1 MNINIKL
8 TRSENA
14 QYHGV
19 NVGTVISMD
28 IEEYL
33 RGVVPSEVS
42 ASWDADALRAQA
54 IAARTY
60 GIFHG
65 AGSQTI
71 NDTTQYQSYHTNKID
86 YRTDAAI
93 TATAGIVLTYNSSI
107 IDAVFSA
114 SNGGRCVSAQEHWG
128 NALPYLIAQND
139 PWTQAT
145 GEEKQ
150 GHSVG
155 LSQYGAMYAAGT
167 LGKTYQQILAFYY
180 PGTSLTANYNGAG
193 SGSSGTY
200 TTWQAKYGN
209 NTFVNSN
216 SYSGNVYRF
225 QVDMNKW
232 RRDRSLSEIGEDG
245 KWGSESTAATLTFQQ
260 AYSDLTDDGK
270 AGPATKAKL
279 FTLHGQ

>member
-8 TRSENA
+8 TRSGNA
-14 QYHGV
+14 EYHGV
-19 NVGTVISMD
+19 DVNDVITMD

-42 ASWDADALRAQA
+42 PSWDADALKAQA

-65 AGSQTI
+65 AGSKEI
-71 NDTTQYQSYHTNKID
+71 NDTTEYQSYHTYKID
-86 YRTDAAI
+86 SRTDAAI
-93 TATAGIVLTYNSSI
+93 AATAGIVLTYNGRI
-107 IDAVFSA
+107 IDSTFSA
-114 SNGGRCVSAQEHWG
+114 SNGGTCVSAKAHWG
-128 NALPYLIAQND
+128 TAYPYLIAQDD
-139 PWTQAT
+139 PWTRAT
-145 GEEKQ
+145 GKPKE
-150 GHSVG
+150 GHGVG

-167 LGKTYQQILAFYY
+167 LGKSYQEILSFYY
-180 PGTSLTANYNGAG
+180 PGASLTTNYNGAG

-200 TTWQAKYGN
+200 STWQAKYGD
-209 NTFVNSN
+209 NTLVNSN

-232 RRDRSLSEIGEDG
+232 RRARELTEIGEDG
-245 KWGSESTAATLTFQQ
+245 KWGSESSSATLTFQQ
-260 AYSDLTDDGK
+260 AYSDLADDGK

-279 FTLHGQ
+279 FSLHGQ